1 MISLFAFILV
11 LGIVVDDAIV
21 VGESIFNQRRR
32 GKEPLPSAID
42 GVREVAVPVVF
53 SVLTT
58 VIAFTPILFVPG
70 VLGKLFSNIPLIVI
84 PILLLSL
91 FESLFI
97 LPAHLAHHEREPKK
111 GPLAWINHKQDK
123 VAQGLERWIANW
135 YEPRLRKVV
144 KWRYITLSIAL
155 GVLIVTIGLIG
166 GGLIQFIFFPKI
178 EGDSVTAT
186 IELPFGA
193 SLDQTRRVME
203 QVVAS
208 GRSIADSLKERGADS
223 TVVGIFSEVGSVR
236 EGGGPTPTE
245 MLAAANR
252 GFVSVELTAPSRR
265 ALSAREFARIWRRRT
280 GEIAGVE
287 RLAFDYSIGP
297 SAGAPL
303 AVELSH
309 PDSDQLQR
317 AAERLAGIMGGYA
330 GVFDIDDGYQQGKV
344 QLDFELKPGARAL
357 GITES
362 DLARQIRNAYFG
374 IEATRQQRGRDE
386 LRVYV
391 RLPQRQR
398 ATVYSLET
406 MVIQTPRGGEIPLEQ
421 AAFVRRGR
429 SYTSIN
435 RESGRRVA
443 QVTADVNPAVTN
455 AEQVFSNLTETALPQ
470 LQNEFPGLTY
480 DRAGQQQ
487 ERTESFR
494 SLGVGLIIALLV
506 MYGLMAVVFQSYLQ
520 PIIVMSAIPFGI
532 VGAFLGHLIMG
543 YQLSLVSMLGLVALA
558 GVVVNDSLVLIVA
571 INDFRLQGL
580 EPTEAVIAGGHRRF
594 RPVLLTSM
602 TTFFG
607 LAPIIFE
614 RSLQAQFLI
623 PMALSL
629 GFGVLFV
636 TVITLVLVPSGYLA
650 IEDLKRAAGKA
661 GTSSH

>member
-1 MISLFAFILV
+1 
-11 LGIVVDDAIV
+11 
-21 VGESIFNQRRR
+21 
-32 GKEPLPSAID
+32 
-42 GVREVAVPVVF
+42 
-53 SVLTT
+53 
-58 VIAFTPILFVPG
+58 
-70 VLGKLFSNIPLIVI
+70 
-84 PILLLSL
+84 
-91 FESLFI
+91 
-97 LPAHLAHHEREPKK
+97 
-111 GPLAWINHKQDK
+111 
-123 VAQGLERWIANW
+123 
-135 YEPRLRKVV
+135 
-144 KWRYITLSIAL
+144 
-155 GVLIVTIGLIG
+155 
-166 GGLIQFIFFPKI
+166 
-178 EGDSVTAT
+178 
-186 IELPFGA
+186 
-193 SLDQTRRVME
+193 
-203 QVVAS
+203 
-208 GRSIADSLKERGADS
+208 
-223 TVVGIFSEVGSVR
+223 
-236 EGGGPTPTE
+236 
-245 MLAAANR
+245 
-252 GFVSVELTAPSRR
+252 
-265 ALSAREFARIWRRRT
+265 
-280 GEIAGVE
+280 
-287 RLAFDYSIGP
+287 
-297 SAGAPL
+297 
-303 AVELSH
+303 LSH